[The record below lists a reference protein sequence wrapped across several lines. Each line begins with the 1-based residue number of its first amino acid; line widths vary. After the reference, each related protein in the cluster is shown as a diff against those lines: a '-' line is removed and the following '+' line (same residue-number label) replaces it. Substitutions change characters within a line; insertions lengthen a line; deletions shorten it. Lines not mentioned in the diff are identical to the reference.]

1 MIKKLF
7 ILLIALSLSAF
18 AANKEA
24 KYKTA
29 EAKHFA
35 RAEGVE
41 LSSEFPEFL
50 YAALSENLKKSKLFK
65 DVIGEG
71 EIVDAADA
79 ADSFAIEG
87 EITEYKKGSV
97 TKEVLIGF
105 GAGFR
110 ALKARVKITRL
121 SDKAVV
127 FDQELKVKASS
138 RWNEKVL
145 AKFMAGKVVNE
156 IKHANLSKA

>member
-1 MIKKLF
+1 MTKKLF
-7 ILLIALSLSAF
+7 IVVIVLSLSAF

-24 KYKTA
+24 NYKSA
-29 EAKHFA
+29 EPRHFA

-79 ADSFAIEG
+79 PNSFAIEG

-110 ALKARVKITRL
+110 ALQAHVKITRL

-138 RWNEKVL
+138 RWDEKVL
-145 AKFMAGKVVNE
+145 ARFMSKKIVNE
-156 IKHANLSKA
+156 MKHANLSKV